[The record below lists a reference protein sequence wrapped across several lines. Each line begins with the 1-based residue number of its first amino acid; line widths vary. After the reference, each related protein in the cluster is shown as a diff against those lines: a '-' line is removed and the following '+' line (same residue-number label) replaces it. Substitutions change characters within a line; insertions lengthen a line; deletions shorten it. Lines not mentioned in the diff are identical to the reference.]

1 MTLFNGRIRRP
12 VLALVLALGLL
23 VGFITL
29 VSISQ
34 SSTQIDQL
42 YDESQGPVSA
52 HGWANLESDPS
63 LYATTPAI
71 PASPYDKVV
80 MSELG
85 NATIRA
91 ELGRASWRL
100 LHTMAARYPKR
111 PTLDEQNALRS
122 FIYLFA
128 RLYPCGQC
136 ARHFQIFLRENPP
149 QVGSRDEVTQW
160 ACHVH
165 NLVNKRLN
173 KPIFDCSRVQ
183 EEWKCGCEDAEDETD
198 TET

>member
-91 ELGRASWRL
+91 ELGVHPGVFYIQWPHVIQNDL
-100 LHTMAARYPKR
+100 LWMNKTRYDH
-111 PTLDEQNALRS
+111 L
-122 FIYLFA
+122 FIYL
-128 RLYPCGQC
+128 LDSIHVDNVPV
-136 ARHFQIFLRENPP
+136 IFKYFSERIHL
-149 QVGSRDEVTQW
+149 
-160 ACHVH
+160 
-165 NLVNKRLN
+165 K
-173 KPIFDCSRVQ
+173 
-183 EEWKCGCEDAEDETD
+183 
-198 TET
+198 